1 MAKGKGKSKRRISNW
16 QQKYLQDDEITD
28 SQLRGSL
35 ARRGVKLPADRLTA
49 PNKNLD
55 ALPKLDGMV
64 VSLFPGG
71 VIVRTGDEQLLCGI
85 AGTFRPPKGASALA
99 VGDTVTVAVTRA
111 DHADSAAAADK
122 NRADGMILARE
133 LRQTVLS
140 RPRPRSG
147 KRRDEYKTEAFEK
160 VIVANMDVLLI
171 VAATQQPPLRHG
183 LIDRFLIIAERGELS
198 PVLVINK
205 IDLGPPDE
213 AVLADFVEMDF
224 AIFNCSA
231 ATGAGLDDLSASLAG
246 KRSVFAGASGVG
258 KSTLINALIPGA
270 AAATRQV
277 RRKDNR
283 GRHMTSAAAVYELP
297 AGGLLVDTPGIR
309 ELGIGLG
316 PNELPW
322 YFPQFEPF
330 AAQCKFN
337 DCTHTHEP
345 HCGIV
350 AAVEAGEIAPTR
362 FESYLRILDT
372 LDEHF

>member
-1 MAKGKGKSKRRISNW
+1 MAKGKGKSQRRISNW
-16 QQKYLQDDEITD
+16 QQKYLQDDEITG
-28 SQLRGSL
+28 SELRGSL
-35 ARRGVKLPADRLTA
+35 ARRGVKLPANRLAA

-55 ALPKLDGMV
+55 SLPKIDGMV

-71 VIVRTGDEQLLCGI
+71 VIVRTENEQLLCGI
-85 AGTFRPPKGASALA
+85 AGTYRPPKGASALA
-99 VGDTVTVAVTRA
+99 VGDTVTVAVTRP
-111 DHADSAAAADK
+111 DHADSAASADK
-122 NRADGMILARE
+122 NRADGMVLSRA

-140 RPRPRSG
+140 RPRPKSG
-147 KRRDEYKTEAFEK
+147 KRRDEYKTETFEK

-213 AVLADFVEMDF
+213 DVLADFVEMDIE
-224 AIFNCSA
+224 IFHCSA
-231 ATGAGLDDLSASLAG
+231 ETGAGVQELSASLAG

-258 KSTLINALIPGA
+258 KSTLINAIVPGA

-277 RRKDNR
+277 RSKDNR
-283 GRHMTSAAAVYELP
+283 GRHMTSAAAIYDLP
-297 AGGLLVDTPGIR
+297 AGGMLVDTPGIR
-309 ELGIGLG
+309 ELGIRLEAT
-316 PNELPW
+316 ELPW

-345 HCGIV
+345 NCGVI
-350 AAVEAGEIAPTR
+350 AAVEAGEIPPTR
-362 FESYLRILDT
+362 YESYLRILNT
-372 LDEHF
+372 INERF